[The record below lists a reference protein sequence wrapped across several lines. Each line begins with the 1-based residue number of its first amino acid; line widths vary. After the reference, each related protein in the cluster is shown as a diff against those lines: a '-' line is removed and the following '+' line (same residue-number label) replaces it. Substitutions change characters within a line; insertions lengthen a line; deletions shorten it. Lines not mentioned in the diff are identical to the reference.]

1 MHHLQDVAAP
11 GCMIRFHQQQHL
23 RTKSKER
30 SESEIST
37 SAMSSQMYNFLLLK
51 AREYWAIS
59 ELQHIRY
66 KISGYNLSYLEMLSR
81 TFVYDA
87 SIM

>member
-1 MHHLQDVAAP
+1 MQHLLDEAP
-11 GCMIRFHQQQHL
+11 GSRIWFHQQQNMHA
-23 RTKSKER
+23 KSKER

-37 SAMSSQMYNFLLLK
+37 SAMSSQMYNFLLIK